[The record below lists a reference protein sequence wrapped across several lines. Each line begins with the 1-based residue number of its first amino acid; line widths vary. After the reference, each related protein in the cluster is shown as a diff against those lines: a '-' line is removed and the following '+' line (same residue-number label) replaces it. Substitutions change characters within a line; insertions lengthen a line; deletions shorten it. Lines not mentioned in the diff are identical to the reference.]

1 MNQIILVSTGL
12 SSVAAKESL
21 TRIFPN
27 LKNKNAVLITTA
39 SEGKESNKWNIL
51 TKEQFLELGYEKVD
65 FLDLEENPNV
75 DLSEYQTIFVC
86 GGTTFKL
93 MKYVGQSNFK
103 EEVIKCLNRGGI
115 YIGSSAGALIATPTI
130 QIAGEVVPD
139 DNAVNLINLEG
150 MGLVNFEILPH
161 YEPSMDEEIEEY
173 KKKTSREIKIITN
186 DEIVEVQFLNTN

>member
-86 GGTTFKL
+86 GGNTFKL

>member
-86 GGTTFKL
+86 GGNTFKL

-150 MGLVNFEILPH
+150 MGLVDFEILPH